1 MQALSLLAG
10 LNFLVLTQFK
20 FIHLLQ
26 SFLSHGFD
34 SLRKYHFSIKNVAR
48 LNFSFFSSCQPARA
62 DAADY
67 STSVWKYIET
77 LLSFFQKRKSTTLTP
92 QFGFLNLFLQLFLP
106 IFGHDSKRK
115 LTNQSEG
122 VCDVILAKTDLGK
135 VGLLLS

>member
-34 SLRKYHFSIKNVAR
+34 SLRKYHFSIKNVATS
-48 LNFSFFSSCQPARA
+48 NFSFFSSCQPARA

-106 IFGHDSKRK
+106 ILSVLSALNLSQISGLDSRNLELHKSQIWLR
-115 LTNQSEG
+115 
-122 VCDVILAKTDLGK
+122 
-135 VGLLLS
+135 